1 MIIEKKEDEQ
11 KIIKNEIIFPN
22 KIEHYFNLKIIE
34 IVKKINNDLEK
45 NLIGD
50 SNIPENIFENESN
63 NENLNL
69 YEENNENYNFPN
81 DILSFLRN
89 IEKISKIKNL
99 YSISHDEYEK
109 LISNI
114 LKMISN
120 NYKNYNL
127 VFNSLSFLGKEINNI
142 KKIKTLTFDFKLF
155 YKIYFIFRNN
165 STYNFLSNKNINK
178 FYFNFLKLENKENFD
193 YDFIKKEILF
203 ALYHFKDE
211 HFKRGLDL
219 IKFFVPLNKIK
230 DDKNLQEILFNLMKN
245 KKSSFIGL
253 CEIFSKILAKNGKLN
268 LNFEDFLE
276 IFFTR
281 LNDMIFFYNKE
292 INSYPNDI
300 NSNNE
305 SDKKKKY
312 FFKNKSNHVENTL
325 INLLFNKNYIDF
337 FPLIEQ
343 HLKIILQNIETK
355 SNINSSNF
363 FNIDSKEKK
372 EINDLQTNTIKFI
385 INFFDGMNKLFSKK
399 KYFVDLDK
407 KVYEPIENSEEN
419 KFLFDRL
426 KIVLSHFKIVIKKLF
441 IFDIKHNHYILES
454 FFKLMSLLNQ
464 NEEICNF
471 FQEFINFLLIFQPS
485 LNDNKNA
492 NKIQEKNDENNEL
505 FLFKFLSKF
514 DSILIYLLT
523 KQYFISKDIKNLF
536 IKIVNYLPDKIT
548 DKNKNISLYVIKIFY
563 KILLICQNDEKY
575 SDIKEIINE
584 ASFNVT
590 KNILNILDLIKTSKL
605 YLIYIHLQMSFI
617 NEKYKEKISDL
628 FYNFLIS
635 KEIKKDLIKYF
646 LQKNN
651 RILTR
656 KNIIKLFKKADRK
669 LDEDN
674 IGKKFKDNKNIY
686 IIDEELNEKNNYHC
700 PYKNEYLKNV
710 DILISD
716 DFTIDFW
723 KEIFVYLN
731 YNLILFEENDDKK
744 IIEENKQII
753 YNLIYSL
760 LNKKENK
767 YFNIVYYLL
776 SGIINSLINP
786 EIINNKIIYPS
797 QEKINF
803 IIELYQNFV
812 KPFQQNVQKIM
823 NKNEY
828 LFKNEK
834 IIDIYVK
841 LLKCFLLQNYENVF
855 LYINYKNDKENFKEI
870 FDDFNNFYNN
880 SYINYFKILNEMLKD
895 AYDLLNNNIKEEDE
909 NKKLFN
915 SVLII
920 NDLFFLFRQ
929 NFTISF
935 NNYSNII
942 NEINAKNVYVKKYLY
957 IPEYKQMFISL
968 KNIKKYYEDLK
979 LIKYYNI
986 DNEILFQE
994 LLITCCNYNNNIDNN
1009 SFIKSFSLHLNLK
1022 NFDFNLKINEIILLY
1037 LNKLKSLNVEDN
1049 LNTNQIIMN
1058 NIVNNTIFLTFI
1070 NIYINPYNLISSLL
1084 LINPLIIELN
1094 KKKFKNFKESVLKIF
1109 KEFILLQTK
1118 YLNLFNTNYK
1128 IHNILNK
1135 NPHINE
1141 LYNKED
1147 ENINKKNYKL
1157 NNLLKQIKKYLGNFI
1172 EDNIFDIKNLDNNDN
1187 YVLEL
1192 IFLHL
1197 LYIQNILLLNDKDLY
1212 NKYINTLLNAFLSE
1226 NYNDEIKKKIMFILH
1241 KLFNSKF
1248 KYEIKYEKKIF
1259 SEEEYENNFSDIFKA
1274 IKNKKNIKYNKIP
1287 VDYIV
1292 YKNYNKNIE
1301 ENNNIKIN
1309 LETIIKI
1316 LYKINDWTNDQILN
1330 NKNSDNNKKNE
1341 IKEMIKNNLLKK
1353 KNNNNNHN
1361 LNFLFNLSIY
1371 TENLFNINISKIVFY
1386 LIAYKYLNYNEINFK
1401 SILNI
1406 LKENYKN
1413 VENNLIA
1420 ITTLLNIFIGLI
1432 LYDLKYK
1439 IYDSNKNNFLDIFM
1453 FYTNN
1458 SNNNIDKEIFNSLSF
1473 VIKAA
1478 NMNQIELI
1486 FGKNINNFPLQIK
1499 IKICNLI
1506 YNNFGFNCCLF
1517 NKDFLSFE
1525 NIENLIDEIF
1535 NSSKNIIKYSNI
1547 VDNLIQLF
1555 FILKGD
1561 LFINEKIFKFEIKD
1575 DLFNFIE
1582 NKLINN
1588 KNSNDKNFM
1597 KIFNTFFFYNTNIVI
1612 LNLNI
1617 FSKFITKISISK
1629 VVNENLDILNNFI
1642 SNMNKIIL
1650 PINFINFIDNLDLN
1664 NQNITNKIVIINSI
1678 LKIYKINQHFFKNNN
1693 NLNDKILFEKLCKIY
1708 FILNDKDKEIFKKI
1722 FIYYFNYLDDEKN
1735 KLIIN
1740 ENINNEKLF
1749 PILLCELLRFKIE
1762 IPIYAQ
1768 NLLINIYKTTKNKT
1782 NINKIIIQIKNHY
1795 NNVYMF
1801 LKDSLNKDCQEIF
1814 ENLQIIEGYNS

>member
-1 MIIEKKEDEQ
+1 MNDEKKEDEQ
-11 KIIKNEIIFPN
+11 KIKKNEIIFPN
-22 KIEHYFNLKIIE
+22 NIEQYSNLKIIE

-45 NLIGD
+45 NLNGD
-50 SNIPENIFENESN
+50 LNIPNFQ
-63 NENLNL
+63 
-69 YEENNENYNFPN
+69 ENNENSDFEKYNFPN
-81 DILSFLRN
+81 DVLLFLRN

-99 YSISHDEYEK
+99 YSISHEEYEK
-109 LISNI
+109 LLSNI
-114 LKMISN
+114 LKILQN

-127 VFNSLSFLGKEINNI
+127 VSSLLSFLGKEISH
-142 KKIKTLTFDFKLF
+142 KKQIKTLIFDFNLF
-155 YKIYFIFRNN
+155 YKIYYIYRNN
-165 STYNFLSNKNINK
+165 PSYNFLSNKYIYK
-178 FYFNFLKLENKENFD
+178 FYYNFLKSSPENENKID
-193 YDFIKKEILF
+193 YNLIKKDILF
-203 ALYHFKDE
+203 ALYHFNDE
-211 HFKRGLDL
+211 HYKRGLDL
-219 IKFFVPLNKIK
+219 IKFFAPLNKLK
-230 DDKNLQEILFNLMKN
+230 EDKNLQEILFNLMKN

-268 LNFEDFLE
+268 LDNFEDFLE
-276 IFFTR
+276 IYFTR
-281 LNDMIFFYNKE
+281 LNEMIFYNNKD
-292 INSYPNDI
+292 IISYPNELK
-300 NSNNE
+300 SNE

-325 INLLFNKNYIDF
+325 INLLFNENYVEYF
-337 FPLIEQ
+337 NLIEK

-363 FNIDSKEKK
+363 FNIEAKEKK
-372 EINDLQTNTIKFI
+372 EINELQSNTIKFL
-385 INFFDGMNKLFSKK
+385 INIFDGMNKLFSKK
-399 KYFVDLDK
+399 KYYSDLEK
-407 KVYEPIENSEEN
+407 NVYEPIENSNEN

-426 KIVLSHFKIVIKKLF
+426 KIVLFYFKIIIKKLF

-454 FFKLMSLLNQ
+454 YFKLMSLLNQ
-464 NEEICNF
+464 NEEICNY
-471 FQEFINFLLIFQPS
+471 FQEFINNLFIFQPN
-485 LNDNKNA
+485 LNDNL
-492 NKIQEKNDENNEL
+492 NKIQEKKNDENNEL
-505 FLFKFLSKF
+505 FLLKFLSKF
-514 DSILIYLLT
+514 DSILIYFIT
-523 KQYFISKDIKNLF
+523 KQYFISKNIKELF
-536 IKIVNYLPDKIT
+536 IKIINYLPDKIT

-563 KILLICQNDEKY
+563 KIFLICQNDEKY

-605 YLIYIHLQMSFI
+605 FFIYIHLQLTFI
-617 NEKYKEKISDL
+617 NDEYKEKISDL

-635 KEIKKDLIKYF
+635 KELKKDLIKYF
-646 LQKNN
+646 LQQKN

-656 KNIIKLFKKADRK
+656 KNIIKLFKKIDRN

-674 IGKKFKDNKNIY
+674 KGKKFKDNKNIY
-686 IIDEELNEKNNYHC
+686 IIDEELNEINNYHC
-700 PYKNEYLKNV
+700 PFNNDYIKNV

-716 DFTIDFW
+716 DYTIDFW
-723 KEIFVYLN
+723 KEIFINLN
-731 YNLILFEENDDKK
+731 FNLILFEENDNK
-744 IIEENKQII
+744 IIEENKKII

-767 YFNIVYYLL
+767 YYNIVYCLI

-786 EIINNKIIYPS
+786 EIIDDKIIYPS
-797 QEKINF
+797 KEKINF
-803 IIELYQNFV
+803 VIELYENV
-812 KPFQQNVQKIM
+812 ILPFKQSVQKII

-834 IIDIYVK
+834 IFEIYVG
-841 LLKCFLLQNYENVF
+841 LLKYFFLNNFENIF
-855 LYINYKNDKENFKEI
+855 LYINYKQDSENFKEI
-870 FDDFNNFYNN
+870 FNEFNNFYND
-880 SYINYFKILNEMLKD
+880 SYINYFKILNEILKD
-895 AYDLLNNNIKEEDE
+895 AYDILNNNIKEEDE
-909 NKKLFN
+909 NKKIFT
-915 SVLII
+915 SVLTI
-920 NDLFFLFRQ
+920 NNLFFLFRQ
-929 NFTISF
+929 NFINSF

-942 NEINAKNVYVKKYLY
+942 NQINAKNVYVKKYLY
-957 IPEYKQMFISL
+957 IPEYKKMYISL
-968 KNIKKYYEDLK
+968 KNIKDYYENLK
-979 LIKYYNI
+979 IIKYYNI
-986 DNEILFQE
+986 NNEILFQE

-1009 SFIKSFSLHLNLK
+1009 SFIKSFVFHLNLK
-1022 NFDFNLKINEIILLY
+1022 NFEFNLKINEIILLY
-1037 LNKLKSLNVEDN
+1037 LTKLKSLNVEDN

-1058 NIVNNTIFLTFI
+1058 NIVNNTIYLTFV

-1084 LINPLIIELN
+1084 LINPLIIELS
-1094 KKKFKNFKESVLKIF
+1094 KKKFKNFKESILKIF

-1135 NPHINE
+1135 FPHINE

-1147 ENINKKNYKL
+1147 ENINEKNYKL
-1157 NNLLKQIKKYLGNFI
+1157 KNLLNQIKKYLSSFI
-1172 EDNIFDIKNLDNNDN
+1172 EDNIFDIRNLDNNDN

-1192 IFLHL
+1192 IFFNIS
-1197 LYIQNILLLNDKDLY
+1197 YIQYILLLNDKDLY
-1212 NKYINTLLNAFLSE
+1212 NKYINILLKAFLSE
-1226 NYNDEIKKKIMFILH
+1226 NYNDEIKKKILYILF

-1248 KYEIKYEKKIF
+1248 KYEKKYEKKVF
-1259 SEEEYENNFSDIFKA
+1259 SEDEYNKNYKEILKSL
-1274 IKNKKNIKYNKIP
+1274 KNKKNIKYNKIP

-1301 ENNNIKIN
+1301 ENNSNIKLN

-1330 NKNSDNNKKNE
+1330 NKNLDNNKKNE
-1341 IKEMIKNNLLKK
+1341 IKEIIKNNILQQ
-1353 KNNNNNHN
+1353 KNNNNQN

-1371 TENLFNINISKIVFY
+1371 TENLFNIKISKIVFY
-1386 LIAYKYLNYNEINFK
+1386 LIAYKYLNYNEINYN
-1401 SILNI
+1401 SILKI

-1420 ITTLLNIFIGLI
+1420 ITTFLNIFIGLI

-1439 IYDSNKNNFLDIFM
+1439 IYDPNKNNFLDVFN

-1458 SNNNIDKEIFNSLSF
+1458 SNNNIDKEIFNSLNF
-1473 VIKAA
+1473 IIKAA
-1478 NMNQIELI
+1478 NLNQIETI

-1506 YNNFGFNCCLF
+1506 FHNFDYNCCLF
-1517 NKDFLSFE
+1517 NKENLSYE
-1525 NIENLIDEIF
+1525 NVENLIDEIL
-1535 NSSKNIIKYSNI
+1535 NNSKNLIKYSNVI
-1547 VDNLIQLF
+1547 DNLIQFYL
-1555 FILKGD
+1555 ILKGD
-1561 LFINEKIFKFEIKD
+1561 LKSDEKLFKFEINEN
-1575 DLFNFIE
+1575 LYNFIE

-1588 KNSNDKNFM
+1588 KNSDDKNLL
-1597 KIFNTFFFYNTNIVI
+1597 KIFNTFFYYNTNIII

-1629 VVNENLDILNNFI
+1629 VVNENLNILNNFI
-1642 SNMNKIIL
+1642 SSLNRIIF

-1664 NQNITNKIVIINSI
+1664 NKNITNKIVIINTI
-1678 LKIYKINQHFFKNNN
+1678 LKIYKINQHYFKNNS
-1693 NLNDKILFEKLCKIY
+1693 NLDDKILFEKLCNIY
-1708 FILNDKDKEIFKKI
+1708 FILNDKEKEIFKKI

-1735 KLIIN
+1735 KIIIN

-1768 NLLINIYKTTKNKT
+1768 NLLINIYKSTKNKT

-1801 LKDSLNKDCQEIF
+1801 IKDFLNKECQDLF